1 MAGLKAT
8 RITLSAPVEIHPPA
22 GPPAFVKY
30 STVPTQWDA
39 TGVRFSRRQ

>member
-1 MAGLKAT
+1 MA
-8 RITLSAPVEIHPPA
+8 VHPPA